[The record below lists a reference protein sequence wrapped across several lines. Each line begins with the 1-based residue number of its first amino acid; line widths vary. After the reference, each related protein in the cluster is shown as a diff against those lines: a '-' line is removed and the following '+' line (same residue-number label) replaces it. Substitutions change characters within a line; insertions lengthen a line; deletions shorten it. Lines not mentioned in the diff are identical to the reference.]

1 MHDEVVQPAP
11 GDSDVRAVAS
21 WKDELRR
28 QFELW
33 LESLEDIPKTQE
45 LPDAPD
51 LYSLY
56 EELAA
61 LRNETRKGNRKSAEV
76 FGQVS
81 ESLSQVETEIKRL
94 REHLSRTDSASGDR
108 AVLPRSY
115 LLALVEMLDR
125 IHRLGAAL
133 ERPPKPPRLAWLRPD
148 DSWRKAW
155 ANLQQ
160 GVSILLTHFEQLLE
174 QAGIQR
180 MRTLGTAF
188 DPASMLAVAIIPPDG
203 QPPNVVVEEIAP
215 GYRWRDEV
223 LRPAEVK
230 ITRTES

>member
-1 MHDEVVQPAP
+1 MHDEVAQPAP
-11 GDSDVRAVAS
+11 GGDVPAVDS
-21 WKDELRR
+21 WKEDLRR

-33 LESLEDIPKTQE
+33 LESLEDIPETQE
-45 LPDAPD
+45 LRDAPD

-56 EELAA
+56 EELTA
-61 LRNETRKGNRKSAEV
+61 LRNETRKGNRRSAEV
-76 FGQVS
+76 FGQVG
-81 ESLSQVETEIKRL
+81 ESLGHVEAEIKHL
-94 REHLSRTDSASGDR
+94 REHLSRTDSGSGDR
-108 AVLPRSY
+108 VVLPRSY
-115 LLALVEMLDR
+115 LLALVEMFDR
-125 IHRLGAAL
+125 IRRLEAVL
-133 ERPPKPPRLAWLRPD
+133 ERPPRPSRLAWLRPD

-160 GVSILLTHFEQLLE
+160 GVSIVLTHFEKLLE

-180 MRTLGTAF
+180 MSTLATAF
-188 DPASMLAVAIIPPDG
+188 DPVSMLAVAIVPRGG

-230 ITRTES
+230 ITKTES

>member
-1 MHDEVVQPAP
+1 MHDEVAQPAP
-11 GDSDVRAVAS
+11 GGSEVPTVDSR
-21 WKDELRR
+21 KDELRR

-33 LESLEDIPKTQE
+33 LESLEDFPETQE
-45 LPDAPD
+45 LPDSPD

-56 EELAA
+56 EELTA

-76 FGQVS
+76 FSQVG
-81 ESLSQVETEIKRL
+81 ESLGHVEAEIKRL
-94 REHLSRTDSASGDR
+94 REHLSRTESASGDR
-108 AVLPRSY
+108 VVLPRSY
-115 LLALVEMLDR
+115 LLALVEMFDR

-133 ERPPKPPRLAWLRPD
+133 ERPPRPSRLAWLKPD

-155 ANLQQ
+155 ANFQQ
-160 GVSILLTHFEQLLE
+160 GVSIVLTHFEKLLE

-180 MRTLGTAF
+180 MRTLGAAF
-188 DPASMLAVAIIPPDG
+188 DPVSMLAVALVPPDG
-203 QPPNVVVEEIAP
+203 QPSNVVVEEIAP

-230 ITRTES
+230 ITKTES

>member
-1 MHDEVVQPAP
+1 MHDEVVQPEPA
-11 GDSDVRAVAS
+11 GGDVRAVGS
-21 WKDELRR
+21 WKEELRR

-33 LESLEDIPKTQE
+33 LESLEDIPETRE

-81 ESLSQVETEIKRL
+81 ESLSHVETEIKRL

-188 DPASMLAVAIIPPDG
+188 DPVSMLAVAIIPPDG

>member
-1 MHDEVVQPAP
+1 MQDGLVQPEP
-11 GDSDVRAVAS
+11 TGSETPTLDS

-33 LESLEDIPKTQE
+33 LEGLEQIPESQE
-45 LPDAPD
+45 RTDAPD

-61 LRNETRKGNRKSAEV
+61 LRNETRKGNRKTAEV
-76 FGQVS
+76 FGQVG
-81 ESLSQVETEIKRL
+81 ESLDHVKGEINRL
-94 REHLSRTDSASGDR
+94 REQLNRADSAVDDK

-115 LLALVEMLDR
+115 LLGLVEMFDR

-133 ERPPKPPRLAWLRPD
+133 ERPPRSARFTLLRPD
-148 DSWRKAW
+148 GSWKKAW
-155 ANLQQ
+155 TNVQQ
-160 GVSILLTHFEQLLE
+160 GVSILLGHFEQLLG

-180 MRTLGTAF
+180 VHSLGKPF
-188 DPASMLAVAIIPPDG
+188 DPVSMLAVAIVPPNG
-203 QPPNVVVEEIAP
+203 QPQNVVVEEIAP
-215 GYRWRDEV
+215 GFRWRDQV

-230 ITRTES
+230 ITKTQS

>member
-1 MHDEVVQPAP
+1 MHDEVAQPVP
-11 GDSDVRAVAS
+11 GGSDVPTVDS

-33 LESLEDIPKTQE
+33 LESLENVPEPQK

-56 EELAA
+56 EEISA

-76 FGQVS
+76 FGQVG
-81 ESLSQVETEIKRL
+81 ESLGQVEAEIKRL

-115 LLALVEMLDR
+115 LLALVEMFDR
-125 IHRLGAAL
+125 IHRLGGAL
-133 ERPPKPPRLAWLRPD
+133 ERPPRPPRLAWLRPD
-148 DSWRKAW
+148 DSWRRAW

-160 GVSILLTHFEQLLE
+160 GVSILLTHFEELLA

-180 MRTLGTAF
+180 MRTLGTVF
-188 DPASMLAVAIIPPDG
+188 DPVSMLAVAIVPPDG
-203 QPPNVVVEEIAP
+203 QPPNVVVEEIAA

-230 ITRTES
+230 ITKTES

>member
-1 MHDEVVQPAP
+1 MHDEVVQPEP
-11 GDSDVRAVAS
+11 GGSDVRAVAS
-21 WKDELRR
+21 WKEELRR

-33 LESLEDIPKTQE
+33 LESLEDIPETRE

-81 ESLSQVETEIKRL
+81 ESLSHVETEIKRL

-160 GVSILLTHFEQLLE
+160 GVSILLTHFEKLLE